1 MPMTDILNLTAT
13 ELAAQIQRREV
24 SPVEVIRAVHQRL
37 DATEAALNCFISR
50 RDDEAMDEARAAEAE
65 IGAGRYRGPLHGLP
79 LAVKDNIAVAGTV
92 TTAGA
97 KFLADNV
104 THEDAESVR
113 RLRAAGAIVVGKT
126 NLHELAAGST
136 TINIHYGT
144 TPNPWALDRV
154 AGGSSG
160 GSAAALAAR
169 QLPLAIGTD
178 HAGSIRMPGSL
189 CGVVGLKPT
198 HGRVSVRG
206 LVGARNITADHIGP
220 MTRTVA
226 DAALMLEAMAG
237 HDALDPASIDRPVP
251 SYRETL
257 DAGVSGLRLGVPTSY
272 FFDLL
277 DPAVEQGTRAAI
289 LLLEQLGA
297 RLVEVELPDLE
308 AMMAARI
315 AMAAEG
321 LAALDPD
328 LRAHP
333 EQFGEELRHQLYA
346 LYLIPARDLARSNRV
361 RRLVQ
366 DLFRQVFEQVDL
378 LATPTTVVPAFPIAA
393 AAVTLRDSRS
403 GQDVTVPSS
412 SILSRTTSPLNLT
425 GLPAVSVPAG
435 FTATGLPFGLQLV
448 GPAFEEA
455 SVLRAAHAYEQATR
469 WHERVPDLSEAVT

>member
-1 MPMTDILNLTAT
+1 VTADPLELTAL
-13 ELAAQIQRREV
+13 ELAGLIERRAI
-24 SPVEVIRAVHQRL
+24 SPVEMMRAVQQRL
-37 DATEAALNCFISR
+37 DETEPVLNAFISR

-65 IGAGRYRGPLHGLP
+65 IAAGRYRGPLHGLP

-97 KFLADNV
+97 KFLSDNV

-136 TINIHYGT
+136 TVNIHYGT

-169 QLPLAIGTD
+169 QLPLAMGTD

-189 CGVVGLKPT
+189 CGVVGFKPT

-226 DAALMLEAMAG
+226 DTALMLEAMAG
-237 HDALDPASIDRPVP
+237 HDPLDAASIDRPVP
-251 SYRETL
+251 SYLASLEEGI
-257 DAGVSGLRLGVPTSY
+257 AGLRLGVPASF

-277 DPAVEQGTRAAI
+277 DPEVERGTRAAI

-297 RLVEVELPDLE
+297 TVVEVKLPDLE

-328 LRAHP
+328 LKARP
-333 EQFGEELRHQLYA
+333 EQFGEDLRRQLYA

-361 RRLVQ
+361 RRLIQ
-366 DLFRQVFEQVDL
+366 DLFRQVFEQVEL
-378 LATPTTVVPAFPIAA
+378 LATPATVVPAFPITAA
-393 AAVTLRDSRS
+393 TVTLRDHRT
-403 GQDVTVPSS
+403 GQDVSVSS
-412 SILSRTTSPLNLT
+412 QSILSRSTAPFNLT

-435 FTATGLPFGLQLV
+435 FTAAGLPFGLQLV
-448 GPAFEEA
+448 GPAFEDA
-455 SVLRAAHAYEQATR
+455 RVLRAAYAYEQATR
-469 WHERVPDLSEAVT
+469 WHERTPDISTA